1 MLNYLTRV
9 RMSYKLIALC
19 ASLVVLYVLV
29 GQLVLDRILS
39 SESVPVSKIGYCGA
53 VSEGLCIFS
62 FGRDL
67 EGNMVISLFVPDRDF
82 PEFYL
87 QVKRAAVDSR
97 YECYKNGEVPTNV
110 YCVGDPIAL
119 QEKME
124 VSLVSI
130 EDEQVLAAGNFILES
145 VRLSPTQVFELPTAT
160 GTLATSTPSP
170 TPSRRTPTPTLTSP
184 AYP

>member
-1 MLNYLTRV
+1 
-9 RMSYKLIALC
+9 MSYKLIALG
-19 ASLVVLYVLV
+19 ASFVVLFALI
-29 GQLVLDRILS
+29 GTIVLDRILS
-39 SESVPVSKIGYCGA
+39 SEPVPVIKMGYCGA
-53 VSEGLCIFS
+53 VSEGVCILS

-87 QVKRAAVDSR
+87 QVKRAAVDGR

-124 VSLVSI
+124 VTLVSI

-160 GTLATSTPSP
+160 GTPATSTPSP
-170 TPSRRTPTPTLTSP
+170 TPSRRTPTPTLALP